1 MSFNRSGYSS
11 APAGSA
17 KAIRKKTRQ
26 RRPKKERNQIFLL
39 IFFLI
44 LPVVMLLAVFFQ
56 PLRWAFIAL
65 TLLSVLAMWLFDAFL
80 APGRILITAIYG
92 LLSVVFLVTAMSG
105 GPRDPYAQQLFV
117 TATPEATTTPIYNSA
132 VSVMSTSAPEEFYSS
147 SEGIDEVFGDYS
159 EVGVQGAA
167 DEQVSQEEEN
177 TGTSVYIPKVKSE
190 SEIILEKFM
199 ERWRKGIVQDM
210 LEYTAP
216 SWQNQFKEREA
227 KQELFWKFGSRTL
240 NEWWQVSAPTGT
252 DSSTARTIT
261 IQADITAN
269 GGTRTLQM
277 DVLTLF
283 ENDAWYVDPSS
294 LSNGI
299 QVEAATPTPD
309 PNVTPTPT
317 PEPTPTPTPGK
328 KTKLYYNK
336 DGGKL
341 YHADPNCS
349 SVASKYRPL
358 KGTFTYGDI
367 NKSPYSKLK
376 PCEKCGAPKRP

>member
-1 MSFNRSGYSS
+1 MSMNRSGYSS

-17 KAIRKKTRQ
+17 KAIRKKTKQ
-26 RRPKKERNQIFLL
+26 RRPKKERNQRFLL
-39 IFFLI
+39 LFFLL
-44 LPVVMLLAVFFQ
+44 LPALMLAAVFFQ
-56 PLRWAFIAL
+56 PARWAFIAL
-65 TLLSVLAMWLFDAFL
+65 ALLSILAMWLLDAFL
-80 APGRILITAIYG
+80 MPGRILVTAVYG
-92 LLSVVFLVTAMSG
+92 LLSVVFLVTALSG
-105 GPRDPYAQQLFV
+105 APGDPYTRQLFV
-117 TATPEATTTPIYNSA
+117 TPTPQATTTPIYNSA
-132 VSVMSTSAPEEFYSS
+132 VSVMSTSVPEEFYSTD
-147 SEGIDEVFGDYS
+147 EGIDEAFGEYS
-159 EVGVQGAA
+159 EVGVRGAA
-167 DEQVSQEEEN
+167 DEEAPEEE
-177 TGTSVYIPKVKSE
+177 GAGSAVYVPTVKSE
-190 SEIILEKFM
+190 SEIVLEKFM

-210 LEYTAP
+210 LEYAAP

-283 ENDAWYVDPSS
+283 EEGAWYVDPSS

-317 PEPTPTPTPGK
+317 PDPTPTPTPSK

-341 YHADPNCS
+341 YHSDPNCP

-376 PCEKCGAPKRP
+376 PCERCDAPKRP

>member
-1 MSFNRSGYSS
+1 MNMNRSGYSS

-17 KAIRKKTRQ
+17 KAIRRKPKPK
-26 RRPKKERNQIFLL
+26 RPKKERNQIFLL
-39 IFFLI
+39 LFFLL

-56 PLRWAFIAL
+56 PMRWAFIAL
-65 TLLSVLAMWLFDAFL
+65 ALLSMLAMWLLDAFL
-80 APGRILITAIYG
+80 LPGRVLITAIYG
-92 LLSVVFLVTAMSG
+92 LLSVVFLVTALSG
-105 GPRDPYAQQLFV
+105 NKRDPYASQLFV
-117 TATPEATTTPIYNSA
+117 TPTPEATTTPIYNSA
-132 VSVMSTSAPEEFYSS
+132 VSVMSTSAPAEYYSTD
-147 SEGIDEVFGDYS
+147 EGIDEAFGEYS

-167 DEQVSQEEEN
+167 DEQALPEEEN
-177 TGTSVYIPKVKSE
+177 AGTSVYVPTVKTE
-190 SEIILEKFM
+190 SEIVLEKFM
-199 ERWRKGIVQDM
+199 ERWRRGIVQDM

-216 SWQNQFKEREA
+216 SWQKQFKEREA

-261 IQADITAN
+261 IQADLTAN
-269 GGTRTLQM
+269 GGNRTMQM

-283 ENDAWYVDPSS
+283 EEGAWYIDPSS

-299 QVEAATPTPD
+299 PVEAATPTPD

-341 YHADPNCS
+341 YHADANCP

>member
-1 MSFNRSGYSS
+1 M
-11 APAGSA
+11 
-17 KAIRKKTRQ
+17 
-26 RRPKKERNQIFLL
+26 
-39 IFFLI
+39 
-44 LPVVMLLAVFFQ
+44 
-56 PLRWAFIAL
+56 
-65 TLLSVLAMWLFDAFL
+65 
-80 APGRILITAIYG
+80 
-92 LLSVVFLVTAMSG
+92 
-105 GPRDPYAQQLFV
+105 
-117 TATPEATTTPIYNSA
+117 
-132 VSVMSTSAPEEFYSS
+132 
-147 SEGIDEVFGDYS
+147 
-159 EVGVQGAA
+159 
-167 DEQVSQEEEN
+167 
-177 TGTSVYIPKVKSE
+177 YIPKVKSE

-317 PEPTPTPTPGK
+317 PDPTPTPTPGK